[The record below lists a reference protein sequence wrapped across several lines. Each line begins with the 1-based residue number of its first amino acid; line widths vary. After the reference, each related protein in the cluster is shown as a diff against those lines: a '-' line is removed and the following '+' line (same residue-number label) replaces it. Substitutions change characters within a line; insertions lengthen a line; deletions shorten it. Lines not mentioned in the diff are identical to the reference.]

1 MGKKVYVECSVNWAK
16 LQESDRDMGKNMP
29 EGSDARA
36 KIEEVQ
42 GRYTVQLMLDE
53 DSKKKMVED
62 GVPNKGMQA
71 QLFKEDQDGNE
82 YFSARKGHFN
92 PKFKDEVTGEYGVT
106 MGPPRVRK
114 TNEDGV
120 IVPWDFN
127 EDGLIGNGSRVIALL
142 DVWDGKLTTL
152 EAIKVVEHVAYEAD
166 GSDF

>member
-1 MGKKVYVECSVNWAK
+1 MGKKVYVECSVNWPK
-16 LQESDRDMGKNMP
+16 LREEDRDMGKNMP

-42 GRYTVQLMLDE
+42 GRYTVQLMLDDDTKE
-53 DSKKKMVED
+53 KMVSD

-71 QLFKEDQDGNE
+71 QLFKEDKDGVE

-92 PKFKDEVTGEYGVT
+92 PKFKNEETGEMGVI

-114 TNEDGV
+114 EDAEGV
-120 IVPWDFN
+120 VVPWDFD

-152 EAIKVVEHVAYEAD
+152 EAIKVVEHVAYEAE
-166 GSDF
+166 GSAF